1 MFYNDDRLISKS
13 FNYVK
18 MREMSLSRMLI
29 NGKTLQNLQP
39 FMDSSLNMSTKLG
52 ADVKWFDIDHENHD

>member
-29 NGKTLQNLQP
+29 NGKMQQKFATIHGLVFEYVDNV
-39 FMDSSLNMSTKLG
+39 G
-52 ADVKWFDIDHENHD
+52 C